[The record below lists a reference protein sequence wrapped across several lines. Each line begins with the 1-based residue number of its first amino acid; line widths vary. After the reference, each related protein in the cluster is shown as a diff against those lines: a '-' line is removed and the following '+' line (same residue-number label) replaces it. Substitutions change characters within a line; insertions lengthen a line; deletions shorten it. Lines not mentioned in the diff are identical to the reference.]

1 MTAPASSPLLA
12 ALDRLRVAIS
22 SCAFPLD
29 LPAAREARRTQQSV
43 ADQLRDYILPR
54 LSRLD
59 APLLVVV
66 GGSTGAGKSTLV
78 NSLVGQRVSE
88 PGVLRPTT
96 RSPVLVL
103 NPEDQ
108 AWFAGDRVL
117 PGLARTTG
125 ATGSPRTPDTPGTGG
140 TTDTGG
146 TPRTPDTGGTGRD
159 GTGGNSLRLVTD
171 TTVPL
176 GLVLL
181 DAPDVD
187 SVVAENREM
196 ADQLLAAADLWLF
209 VTSAARYADA
219 VPWGF
224 LRLAVERTVA
234 VALVLDRVAPQ
245 AIDEISAHLREMLA
259 EQGLGHAPL
268 FVVPEVALDENG
280 LIPLNAVMPLRI
292 WLGNL
297 AADSAARAAVVR
309 QTLEGAIGYLIGR
322 TPLLVEAHTEQ
333 LEAIGRLRADA
344 DRIYRA
350 AGARVTEATA
360 DGSLLR
366 GEVLARWQEFVGTG
380 ELLRSLE
387 RRIGWLRDKLAATLR
402 GRPAPE
408 RELSEAVESGLE
420 AMLRAAAESAAE
432 QTSAAWRQ
440 TPAGTALVD
449 RYGPGL
455 ELMSPGFREAAARA
469 IRDWQGF
476 VMQLV
481 REEGSDKRSVA
492 RVLAYGVN
500 GIGVTLMIVIFAS
513 TAGVTGAEVGVA
525 GGSAIVGQKLLEAI
539 FGDQAVRSL
548 AARARK
554 NLEDRVE
561 ALLGAELLRYLQLLD
576 ALGVYPDV
584 ADNLTA
590 ATNAAAAQR

>member
-12 ALDRLRVAIS
+12 ALDKLRVTVS

-78 NSLVGQRVSE
+78 NSLVGRQVSE

-108 AWFAGDRVL
+108 GWFASDRVL

-125 ATGSPRTPDTPGTGG
+125 
-140 TTDTGG
+140 
-146 TPRTPDTGGTGRD
+146 D
-159 GTGGNSLRLVTD
+159 GPAGVSLRLATD

-176 GLVLL
+176 GLALL

-187 SVVAENREM
+187 SVVTENREM

-224 LRLAVERTVA
+224 LRSAVERAVA
-234 VALVLDRVAPQ
+234 VAMVLDRVAPQ
-245 AIDEISAHLREMLA
+245 AVHENSAHLREMLT
-259 EQGLGHAPL
+259 EQGLGQAPL
-268 FVVPEVALDENG
+268 FVVPEVALEDG
-280 LIPLNAVMPLRI
+280 LIPLNTVMPLRI

-309 QTLEGAIGYLIGR
+309 QTLEGAITHLISR
-322 TPLLVEAHTEQ
+322 TPLLISAHAEQ
-333 LEAIGRLRADA
+333 FEAIARLRAEA
-344 DRIYRA
+344 DGIYRA
-350 AGARVTEATA
+350 AGARVTEGTA

-387 RRIGWLRDKLAATLR
+387 RRIGWLRDKISASLR

-408 RELSEAVESGLE
+408 RELSEAVETGLE

-440 TPAGTALVD
+440 TPAGTALLD
-449 RYGPGL
+449 RHGPGL
-455 ELMSPGFREAAARA
+455 ELVSPGFREAASRT

-500 GIGVTLMIVIFAS
+500 GIGVTLMIVVFAS
-513 TAGVTGAEVGVA
+513 TAGVTGAEFGVA
-525 GGSAIVGQKLLEAI
+525 GGTAIVGQKLLEAI
-539 FGDQAVRSL
+539 FGDQAVRTL

-554 NLEDRVE
+554 NLDGRVE

-576 ALGVYPDV
+576 SLGVYPDV
-584 ADNLTA
+584 PERLQA
-590 ATNAAAAQR
+590 ATDAAAQLR

>member
-1 MTAPASSPLLA
+1 MTATKSSSLLVALGDLRTEVASC
-12 ALDRLRVAIS
+12 V
-22 SCAFPLD
+22 FPLD
-29 LPAAREARRTQQSV
+29 LPAAESAWRTKQSV
-43 ADQLRDYILPR
+43 VDQLSDYILPR
-54 LSRLD
+54 LTRLD

-78 NSLVGQRVSE
+78 NSLVGRRVTES
-88 PGVLRPTT
+88 GVLRPTT

-103 NPEDQ
+103 HPDDQ
-108 AWFAGDRVL
+108 RWFAGDRIL

-125 ATGSPRTPDTPGTGG
+125 
-140 TTDTGG
+140 
-146 TPRTPDTGGTGRD
+146 D
-159 GTGGNSLRLVTD
+159 GDAAVGNSLRMATD
-171 TTVPL
+171 ATVPL
-176 GLVLL
+176 GLALL

-187 SVVAENREM
+187 SVVTENREM

-224 LRLAVERTVA
+224 LRLAVERTVT
-234 VALVLDRVAPQ
+234 VALVLDRIAPP

-259 EQGLGHAPL
+259 EEGLGDAPL
-268 FVVPEVALDENG
+268 FVVPESPLDEQG

-309 QTLEGAIGYLIGR
+309 QTLDGAVSHLIGR
-322 TPLLVEAHTEQ
+322 TPSLATATTEQ
-333 LEAIGRLRADA
+333 VDVIRQLRADA
-344 DRIYRA
+344 DRTYRA
-350 AGARVTEATA
+350 AGGQVTESTA

-387 RRIGWLRDKLAATLR
+387 RRIGWLRDRISATLR

-408 RELSEAVESGLE
+408 SELSEAVETGLE
-420 AMLRAAAESAAE
+420 AMLRSAAESAAE
-432 QTSAAWRQ
+432 QTTALWRQ
-440 TPAGTALVD
+440 SPAGAALLD
-449 RYGPGL
+449 KHGPGL
-455 ELMSPGFREAAARA
+455 DTISPNFRESAARA

-500 GIGVTLMIVIFAS
+500 GIGVTLMIVVFAS
-513 TAGVTGAEVGVA
+513 TAGVTGAEIGVA
-525 GGSAIVGQKLLEAI
+525 GGTAVVGQKLLEAI
-539 FGDQAVRSL
+539 FGDQAVRTL
-548 AARARK
+548 AARARHD
-554 NLEDRVE
+554 LDERVE
-561 ALLGAELLRYLQLLD
+561 ALLGVELRRYFELLD
-576 ALGVYPDV
+576 DLGVDPDLPRRLSE
-584 ADNLTA
+584 ATQEA
-590 ATNAAAAQR
+590 ANSR

>member
-12 ALDRLRVAIS
+12 ALDQLRVAVA
-22 SCAFPLD
+22 SCAFPLE
-29 LPAAREARRTQQSV
+29 LPAAHQARRTQQSV
-43 ADQLRDYILPR
+43 TDQLSDYILPR

-78 NSLVGQRVSE
+78 NSLVGRRVSQ

-103 NPEDQ
+103 NPEDR
-108 AWFAGDRVL
+108 AWFASNRVL

-125 ATGSPRTPDTPGTGG
+125 TTGTAGTAETPGTPG
-140 TTDTGG
+140 TAG
-146 TPRTPDTGGTGRD
+146 TPGTPGTAGD
-159 GTGGNSLRLVTD
+159 GTAGNSLQLATD
-171 TTVPL
+171 ETVPL
-176 GLVLL
+176 GLALL

-187 SVVAENREM
+187 SVVTENREM

-224 LRLAVERTVA
+224 LRRAVERTVA

-245 AIDEISAHLREMLA
+245 AIDEISAHLREMLD
-259 EQGLGHAPL
+259 EQGLGQAPL
-268 FVVPEVALDENG
+268 FVVPEVPLDDEG

-309 QTLEGAIGYLIGR
+309 QTLEGAIVHLIGS
-322 TPLLVEAHTEQ
+322 TPSLVSAHVEQ
-333 LEAIGRLRADA
+333 LDAIGRLRADA

-350 AGARVTEATA
+350 AGARVTEGTA

-387 RRIGWLRDKLAATLR
+387 RRIGWLRDKLSAALR

-408 RELSEAVESGLE
+408 NELTEAVETGLE

-440 TPAGTALVD
+440 TPAGTALLEQD
-449 RYGPGL
+449 GPAL
-455 ELMSPGFREAAARA
+455 EYISPDFRETASRA
-469 IRDWQGF
+469 IRDWQGY

-500 GIGVTLMIVIFAS
+500 GIGVTLMIVVFAS
-513 TAGVTGAEVGVA
+513 TAGVTGAEFGVA
-525 GGSAIVGQKLLEAI
+525 GGTAVVGQKLLEAI
-539 FGDQAVRSL
+539 FGDQAVRTL

-554 NLEDRVE
+554 NLDARVE
-561 ALLGAELLRYLQLLD
+561 ALLGAELLRYLQRLD

-584 ADNLTA
+584 PERLAA
-590 ATNAAAAQR
+590 ATDAAAALR

>member
-12 ALDRLRVAIS
+12 ALDQLRVAVA
-22 SCAFPLD
+22 SCAFPLE
-29 LPAAREARRTQQSV
+29 LPAAHQARRTQQSV
-43 ADQLRDYILPR
+43 TDQLSDYILPR

-78 NSLVGQRVSE
+78 NSLVGRRVSQ

-103 NPEDQ
+103 NPEDR
-108 AWFAGDRVL
+108 AWFASNRVL

-125 ATGSPRTPDTPGTGG
+125 TTGTAGTAETPGTP
-140 TTDTGG
+140 G
-146 TPRTPDTGGTGRD
+146 TPGTAGD
-159 GTGGNSLRLVTD
+159 GTAGNSLQLATD
-171 TTVPL
+171 ETVPL
-176 GLVLL
+176 GLALL

-187 SVVAENREM
+187 SVVTENREM

-224 LRLAVERTVA
+224 LRRAVERTVA

-245 AIDEISAHLREMLA
+245 AIDEISAHLREMLD
-259 EQGLGHAPL
+259 EQGLGQAPL
-268 FVVPEVALDENG
+268 FVVPEVPLDDEG

-309 QTLEGAIGYLIGR
+309 QTLEGAIVHLIGS
-322 TPLLVEAHTEQ
+322 TPSLVGAHVEQ
-333 LEAIGRLRADA
+333 LDAIGRLRADA

-350 AGARVTEATA
+350 AGARVTEGTA

-387 RRIGWLRDKLAATLR
+387 RRIGWLRDKLSAALR

-408 RELSEAVESGLE
+408 NELTEAVETGLE

-440 TPAGTALVD
+440 TPAGTALLEQD
-449 RYGPGL
+449 GPAL
-455 ELMSPGFREAAARA
+455 EYISPDFRETASRA
-469 IRDWQGF
+469 IRDWQGY

-500 GIGVTLMIVIFAS
+500 GIGVTLMIVVFAS
-513 TAGVTGAEVGVA
+513 TAGVTGAEFGVA
-525 GGSAIVGQKLLEAI
+525 GGTAVVGQKLLEAI
-539 FGDQAVRSL
+539 FGDQAVRTL

-554 NLEDRVE
+554 NLDARVE
-561 ALLGAELLRYLQLLD
+561 ALLGAELLRYLQRLD

-584 ADNLTA
+584 PERLAA
-590 ATNAAAAQR
+590 ATDAAAALR

>member
-12 ALDRLRVAIS
+12 ALDQLRVAVA
-22 SCAFPLD
+22 SCAFPLE
-29 LPAAREARRTQQSV
+29 LPAAHQARRTQQSV
-43 ADQLRDYILPR
+43 TDQLSDYILPR

-78 NSLVGQRVSE
+78 NSLVGRRVSQ

-103 NPEDQ
+103 NPEDR
-108 AWFAGDRVL
+108 AWFASNRVL

-125 ATGSPRTPDTPGTGG
+125 TTGTAGTAETPGTPG
-140 TTDTGG
+140 TAG
-146 TPRTPDTGGTGRD
+146 D
-159 GTGGNSLRLVTD
+159 GTAGNSLQLATD
-171 TTVPL
+171 ETVPL
-176 GLVLL
+176 GLALL

-187 SVVAENREM
+187 SVVTENREM

-224 LRLAVERTVA
+224 LRRAVERTVA

-245 AIDEISAHLREMLA
+245 AIDEISAHLREMLD
-259 EQGLGHAPL
+259 EQGLGQAPL
-268 FVVPEVALDENG
+268 FVVPEVPLDDEG

-309 QTLEGAIGYLIGR
+309 QTLEGAIVHLIGS
-322 TPLLVEAHTEQ
+322 TPSLVSAHVEQ
-333 LEAIGRLRADA
+333 LDAIGRLRADA

-350 AGARVTEATA
+350 AGARVTEGTA

-387 RRIGWLRDKLAATLR
+387 RRIGWLRDKLSAALR

-408 RELSEAVESGLE
+408 NELTEAVETGLE

-440 TPAGTALVD
+440 TPAGTALLEQD
-449 RYGPGL
+449 GPAL
-455 ELMSPGFREAAARA
+455 EYISPDFRETASRA
-469 IRDWQGF
+469 IRDWQGY

-500 GIGVTLMIVIFAS
+500 GIGVTLMIVVFAS
-513 TAGVTGAEVGVA
+513 TAGVTGAEFGVA
-525 GGSAIVGQKLLEAI
+525 GGTAVVGQKLLEAI
-539 FGDQAVRSL
+539 FGDQAVRTL

-554 NLEDRVE
+554 NLDARVE
-561 ALLGAELLRYLQLLD
+561 ALLGAELLRYLQRLD

-584 ADNLTA
+584 PERLAV
-590 ATNAAAAQR
+590 ATDAAAALR

>member
-12 ALDRLRVAIS
+12 ALDQLRVAVA
-22 SCAFPLD
+22 SCAFPLE
-29 LPAAREARRTQQSV
+29 LPAAHHARRTQQSV
-43 ADQLRDYILPR
+43 TDQLSDYILPR

-78 NSLVGQRVSE
+78 NSLVGRRVSQ

-103 NPEDQ
+103 NPEDR
-108 AWFAGDRVL
+108 AWFASNRVL

-125 ATGSPRTPDTPGTGG
+125 TTGTAGTAETPGTPG
-140 TTDTGG
+140 TAG
-146 TPRTPDTGGTGRD
+146 TAGD
-159 GTGGNSLRLVTD
+159 GTAGNSLQLATD
-171 TTVPL
+171 ETVPL
-176 GLVLL
+176 GLALL

-187 SVVAENREM
+187 SVVTENREM

-224 LRLAVERTVA
+224 LRRAVERTVA

-245 AIDEISAHLREMLA
+245 AIDEISAHLREMLD
-259 EQGLGHAPL
+259 EQGLGQAPL
-268 FVVPEVALDENG
+268 FVVPEVPLDDEG

-309 QTLEGAIGYLIGR
+309 QTLEGAIVHLIGS
-322 TPLLVEAHTEQ
+322 TPSLVSAHVEQ
-333 LEAIGRLRADA
+333 LDAIGRLRADA

-350 AGARVTEATA
+350 AGARVTEGTA

-387 RRIGWLRDKLAATLR
+387 RRIGWLRDKLSAALR

-408 RELSEAVESGLE
+408 NELTEAVETGLE

-440 TPAGTALVD
+440 TPAGTALLEQD
-449 RYGPGL
+449 GPAL
-455 ELMSPGFREAAARA
+455 EYISPDFRETASRA
-469 IRDWQGF
+469 IRDWQGY

-500 GIGVTLMIVIFAS
+500 GIGVTLMIVVFAS
-513 TAGVTGAEVGVA
+513 TAGVTGAEFGVA
-525 GGSAIVGQKLLEAI
+525 GGTAVVGQKLLEAI
-539 FGDQAVRSL
+539 FGDQAVRTL

-554 NLEDRVE
+554 NLDARVE
-561 ALLGAELLRYLQLLD
+561 ALLGAELLRYLQRLD

-584 ADNLTA
+584 PERLAA
-590 ATNAAAAQR
+590 ATDAAAALR

>member
-12 ALDRLRVAIS
+12 ALDKLRVAVS

-29 LPAAREARRTQQSV
+29 LPAAREARRIQQSV

-78 NSLVGQRVSE
+78 NSLVGRQVSE

-108 AWFAGDRVL
+108 GWFASDRVL
-117 PGLARTTG
+117 PGLSRTTG
-125 ATGSPRTPDTPGTGG
+125 
-140 TTDTGG
+140 
-146 TPRTPDTGGTGRD
+146 D
-159 GTGGNSLRLVTD
+159 GPAGMTLRLATD

-176 GLVLL
+176 GLALL

-187 SVVAENREM
+187 SVVTENRDM

-224 LRLAVERTVA
+224 LRLAAERAVA
-234 VALVLDRVAPQ
+234 VAMVLDRVAPQ

-259 EQGLGHAPL
+259 EQGLGQAPL
-268 FVVPEVALDENG
+268 FVVPEVPLEDG
-280 LIPLNAVMPLRI
+280 LIPLNTVMPLRI

-309 QTLEGAIGYLIGR
+309 QTLEGAITHLISR
-322 TPLLVEAHTEQ
+322 TPLLVNAHIEQ
-333 LEAIGRLRADA
+333 LDAIARLRADA
-344 DRIYRA
+344 DGIYRA
-350 AGARVTEATA
+350 AGARVTEGTA

-387 RRIGWLRDKLAATLR
+387 RRIGWLRDRLSASLR

-408 RELSEAVESGLE
+408 QELSEAVETGLE
-420 AMLRAAAESAAE
+420 AMLRAAAEQAAE
-432 QTSAAWRQ
+432 QASAAWRQ
-440 TPAGTALVD
+440 SPAGAALLD
-449 RYGPGL
+449 LHGPGL
-455 ELMSPGFREAAARA
+455 ESISPGFREAAART

-481 REEGSDKRSVA
+481 REEGSDKRSIA

-500 GIGVTLMIVIFAS
+500 GIGVSLMIVVFAS
-513 TAGVTGAEVGVA
+513 TAGVTGAEFGVA
-525 GGSAIVGQKLLEAI
+525 GGTAVVGQKLLEAI
-539 FGDQAVRSL
+539 FGDQAVRAL

-554 NLEDRVE
+554 NLDARVE

-576 ALGVYPDV
+576 SLGVYPDV
-584 ADNLTA
+584 PERLQA

>member
-12 ALDRLRVAIS
+12 ALEELRATVS
-22 SCAFPLD
+22 GCAFPLE
-29 LPAAREARRTQQSV
+29 LPAAREARRAQQSV
-43 ADQLRDYILPR
+43 TDQLSDYILPR
-54 LSRLD
+54 LTRLD

-78 NSLVGQRVSE
+78 NSLVGRRVSE

-108 AWFAGDRVL
+108 AWFASNRIL

-125 ATGSPRTPDTPGTGG
+125 TTGAGGEAPETAGTAVPGTVGHG
-140 TTDTGG
+140 
-146 TPRTPDTGGTGRD
+146 
-159 GTGGNSLRLVTD
+159 LRLATD

-176 GLVLL
+176 GLALL

-187 SVVAENREM
+187 SVVTENRAM

-224 LRLAVERTVA
+224 LRMAVERSVA
-234 VALVLDRVAPQ
+234 VALVLDRVAPR
-245 AIDEISAHLREMLA
+245 AVDEISAHLREMLT

-268 FVVPEVALDENG
+268 FVVPEVPLDEAG
-280 LIPLNAVMPLRI
+280 LTPLSAVMPLRI

-309 QTLEGAIGYLIGR
+309 QTLEGAITHLISR
-322 TPLLVEAHTEQ
+322 TPILVSAHTQ
-333 LEAIGRLRADA
+333 QIEAIGLLRTEA

-350 AGARVTEATA
+350 AGARVIEGTA

-387 RRIGWLRDKLAATLR
+387 RRIGWLRDRISATLR

-408 RELSEAVESGLE
+408 RELSEAVETGLE
-420 AMLRAAAESAAE
+420 AMLRSAAESAAE
-432 QTSAAWRQ
+432 QTSAAWQQ
-440 TPAGTALVD
+440 TPAGTALLAEH
-449 RYGPGL
+449 GPGL
-455 ELMSPGFREAAARA
+455 ESVSPDFRTRASRA
-469 IRDWQGF
+469 IRDWQGY

-500 GIGVTLMIVIFAS
+500 GVGVTLMIVVFAS
-513 TAGVTGAEVGVA
+513 TAGVTGAEFGVA
-525 GGSAIVGQKLLEAI
+525 GGTAIVGQKLLEAI
-539 FGDQAVRSL
+539 FGDQAVRTL
-548 AARARK
+548 AARARED
-554 NLEDRVE
+554 LESRVE
-561 ALLGAELLRYLQLLD
+561 TLLGSELRRYLQLLD
-576 ALGVYPDV
+576 NLGVEPG
-584 ADNLTA
+584 AAERLSA
-590 ATNAAAAQR
+590 ATNAAAALR

>member
-1 MTAPASSPLLA
+1 MTTPASSPLLA
-12 ALDRLRVAIS
+12 ALEELRAAVS

-29 LPAAREARRTQQSV
+29 LPAAHQARRTQQSLS
-43 ADQLRDYILPR
+43 DQLTDYILPR
-54 LSRLD
+54 VNRLD

-78 NSLVGQRVSE
+78 NSLVGRRVSE

-103 NPEDQ
+103 HPDDQ
-108 AWFAGDRVL
+108 VWFADNRVL

-125 ATGSPRTPDTPGTGG
+125 
-140 TTDTGG
+140 
-146 TPRTPDTGGTGRD
+146 D
-159 GTGGNSLRLVTD
+159 GPAGVSLRLVTD
-171 TTVPL
+171 ETVPV
-176 GLVLL
+176 GLALL

-187 SVVAENREM
+187 SVVTENREM

-224 LRLAVERTVA
+224 LRMAVERTVA
-234 VALVLDRVAPQ
+234 VAMVLDRVAPQ
-245 AIDEISAHLREMLA
+245 AVDEISAHLQEMLT
-259 EQGLGHAPL
+259 EQGLGQAPL
-268 FVVPEVALDENG
+268 FVIPEVPLDDGG
-280 LIPLNAVMPLRI
+280 LIPLNTVMPLRI

-309 QTLEGAIGYLIGR
+309 QTLEGAIAHLIVR
-322 TPLLVEAHTEQ
+322 TPFLVSAHTEQ
-333 LEAIGRLRADA
+333 LAAIERLRADV

-350 AGARVTEATA
+350 AGAQVTQGTA

-408 RELSEAVESGLE
+408 RELSEAVETGLE

-440 TPAGTALVD
+440 TPAGTALLD
-449 RYGPGL
+449 KDGAGL
-455 ELMSPGFREAAARA
+455 ELVSPNFRDSASRA
-469 IRDWQGF
+469 IRDWQGY

-500 GIGVTLMIVIFAS
+500 GVGVTLMIVVFAS
-513 TAGVTGAEVGVA
+513 TAGVTGAEFGVA
-525 GGSAIVGQKLLEAI
+525 GGTAIVGQKLLEAI

-554 NLEDRVE
+554 DLDARVE
-561 ALLGAELLRYLQLLD
+561 TLLGAELRRYLGLLD
-576 ALGVYPDV
+576 ALGVDPDV
-584 ADNLTA
+584 PDRLSA
-590 ATNAAAAQR
+590 ATNAAEGLR

>member
-12 ALDRLRVAIS
+12 ALDKLRVTVS

-78 NSLVGQRVSE
+78 NSLVGRQVSE

-108 AWFAGDRVL
+108 GWFASDRVL

-125 ATGSPRTPDTPGTGG
+125 
-140 TTDTGG
+140 
-146 TPRTPDTGGTGRD
+146 D
-159 GTGGNSLRLVTD
+159 GPAGVSLRLATD

-176 GLVLL
+176 GLALL

-187 SVVAENREM
+187 SVVTENREM

-224 LRLAVERTVA
+224 LRLAVERAVA
-234 VALVLDRVAPQ
+234 VAMVLDRVAPQ
-245 AIDEISAHLREMLA
+245 AIQEISAHLREMLT
-259 EQGLGHAPL
+259 EQGLGQAPL
-268 FVVPEVALDENG
+268 FVIPEVPLEGG
-280 LIPLNAVMPLRI
+280 LIPLNTVMPLRI

-309 QTLEGAIGYLIGR
+309 QTLEGAITHLISR
-322 TPLLVEAHTEQ
+322 TPLLISAHAEQ
-333 LEAIGRLRADA
+333 FEAIARLRAEA
-344 DRIYRA
+344 DGIYRA
-350 AGARVTEATA
+350 AGARVTEGTA

-387 RRIGWLRDKLAATLR
+387 RRIGWLRDKISASLR

-408 RELSEAVESGLE
+408 RELSEAVETGLE

-440 TPAGTALVD
+440 TPAGTALLD
-449 RYGPGL
+449 RHGPGL
-455 ELMSPGFREAAARA
+455 ELVSPGFREAASRT

-500 GIGVTLMIVIFAS
+500 GIGVTLMIVVFAS
-513 TAGVTGAEVGVA
+513 TAGVTGAEFGVA
-525 GGSAIVGQKLLEAI
+525 GGTAIVGQKLLEAI
-539 FGDQAVRSL
+539 FGDQAVRTL

-554 NLEDRVE
+554 NLDGRVE

-576 ALGVYPDV
+576 SLGVYPDV
-584 ADNLTA
+584 PERLQA
-590 ATNAAAAQR
+590 ATDAAAQLR

>member
-12 ALDRLRVAIS
+12 ALDKLRVTVS

-78 NSLVGQRVSE
+78 NSLVGRQVSE

-108 AWFAGDRVL
+108 GWFASDRVL

-125 ATGSPRTPDTPGTGG
+125 
-140 TTDTGG
+140 
-146 TPRTPDTGGTGRD
+146 D
-159 GTGGNSLRLVTD
+159 GPAGVSLRLATD

-176 GLVLL
+176 GLALL

-187 SVVAENREM
+187 SVVTENREM

-224 LRLAVERTVA
+224 LRSAVERAVA
-234 VALVLDRVAPQ
+234 VAMVLDRVAPQ
-245 AIDEISAHLREMLA
+245 AVHEISAHLREMLT
-259 EQGLGHAPL
+259 EQGLGEAPL
-268 FVVPEVALDENG
+268 FVVPEVALEDG
-280 LIPLNAVMPLRI
+280 LIPLNTVMPLRI

-309 QTLEGAIGYLIGR
+309 QTLEGAITHLISR
-322 TPLLVEAHTEQ
+322 TPLLISAHAEQ
-333 LEAIGRLRADA
+333 FEAIARLRAEA
-344 DRIYRA
+344 DGIYRA
-350 AGARVTEATA
+350 AGARVTEGTA

-387 RRIGWLRDKLAATLR
+387 RRIGWLRDKISASLR

-408 RELSEAVESGLE
+408 RELSEAVETGLE

-440 TPAGTALVD
+440 TPAGTALLD
-449 RYGPGL
+449 RHGPGL
-455 ELMSPGFREAAARA
+455 ELVSPGFREAASRT

-500 GIGVTLMIVIFAS
+500 GIGVTLMIVVFAS
-513 TAGVTGAEVGVA
+513 TAGVTGAEFGVA
-525 GGSAIVGQKLLEAI
+525 GGTAIVGQKLLEAI
-539 FGDQAVRSL
+539 FGDQAVRTL

-554 NLEDRVE
+554 NLDGRVE

-576 ALGVYPDV
+576 SLGVYPDV
-584 ADNLTA
+584 PEQLQA
-590 ATNAAAAQR
+590 ATDAAAQLR

>member
-12 ALDRLRVAIS
+12 ALDKLRVTVS

-78 NSLVGQRVSE
+78 NSLVGRQVSE

-108 AWFAGDRVL
+108 GWFASDRVL

-125 ATGSPRTPDTPGTGG
+125 
-140 TTDTGG
+140 
-146 TPRTPDTGGTGRD
+146 D
-159 GTGGNSLRLVTD
+159 GPAGVSLRLATD

-176 GLVLL
+176 GLALL

-187 SVVAENREM
+187 SVVTENREM

-224 LRLAVERTVA
+224 LRSAVERAVA
-234 VALVLDRVAPQ
+234 VAMVLDRVAPQ
-245 AIDEISAHLREMLA
+245 AVHEISAHLREMLT
-259 EQGLGHAPL
+259 EQGLGQAPL
-268 FVVPEVALDENG
+268 FVVPEVALEDG
-280 LIPLNAVMPLRI
+280 LIPLNTVMPLRI

-309 QTLEGAIGYLIGR
+309 QTLEGAITHLISR
-322 TPLLVEAHTEQ
+322 TPLLISAHAEQ
-333 LEAIGRLRADA
+333 FEAIARLRAEA
-344 DRIYRA
+344 DGIYRA
-350 AGARVTEATA
+350 AGARVTEGTA

-387 RRIGWLRDKLAATLR
+387 RRIGWLRDKISASLR

-408 RELSEAVESGLE
+408 RELSEAVETGLE

-440 TPAGTALVD
+440 TPAGTALLD
-449 RYGPGL
+449 RHGPGL
-455 ELMSPGFREAAARA
+455 ELVSPGFREAASRT

-500 GIGVTLMIVIFAS
+500 GIGVTLMIVVFAS
-513 TAGVTGAEVGVA
+513 TAGVTGAEFGVA
-525 GGSAIVGQKLLEAI
+525 GGTAIVGQKLLEAI
-539 FGDQAVRSL
+539 FGDQAVRTL

-554 NLEDRVE
+554 NLDGRVE

-576 ALGVYPDV
+576 SLGVYPDV
-584 ADNLTA
+584 PEQLQA
-590 ATNAAAAQR
+590 ATDAAAQLR

>member
-12 ALDRLRVAIS
+12 ALDKLRVTIS

-78 NSLVGQRVSE
+78 NSLVGRQVSE

-108 AWFAGDRVL
+108 GWFASDRVL

-125 ATGSPRTPDTPGTGG
+125 
-140 TTDTGG
+140 
-146 TPRTPDTGGTGRD
+146 D
-159 GTGGNSLRLVTD
+159 GPAGVSLRLATD

-176 GLVLL
+176 GLALL

-187 SVVAENREM
+187 SVVTENREM

-224 LRLAVERTVA
+224 LRSAVERAVA
-234 VALVLDRVAPQ
+234 VAMVLDRVAPQ
-245 AIDEISAHLREMLA
+245 AVHEISAHLREMLT
-259 EQGLGHAPL
+259 EQGLGQAPL
-268 FVVPEVALDENG
+268 FVVPEVALEDG
-280 LIPLNAVMPLRI
+280 LIPLNTVMPLRI

-309 QTLEGAIGYLIGR
+309 QTLEGAITHLISR
-322 TPLLVEAHTEQ
+322 TPLLISAHAEQ
-333 LEAIGRLRADA
+333 FEAIARLRAEA
-344 DRIYRA
+344 DGIYRA
-350 AGARVTEATA
+350 AGARVTEGTA

-387 RRIGWLRDKLAATLR
+387 RRIGWLRDKISASLR

-408 RELSEAVESGLE
+408 RELSEAVETGLE

-440 TPAGTALVD
+440 TPAGTALLD
-449 RYGPGL
+449 RHGPGL
-455 ELMSPGFREAAARA
+455 ELVSPGFREAASRT

-500 GIGVTLMIVIFAS
+500 GIGVTLMIVVFAS
-513 TAGVTGAEVGVA
+513 TAGVTGAEFGVA
-525 GGSAIVGQKLLEAI
+525 GGTAIVGQKLLEAI
-539 FGDQAVRSL
+539 FGDQAVRTL

-554 NLEDRVE
+554 NLDGRVE

-576 ALGVYPDV
+576 SLGVYPDV
-584 ADNLTA
+584 PERLQA
-590 ATNAAAAQR
+590 ATDAAAQLR

>member
-12 ALDRLRVAIS
+12 ALDKLRVTIS

-78 NSLVGQRVSE
+78 NSLVGRQVSE

-108 AWFAGDRVL
+108 GWFASDRVL

-125 ATGSPRTPDTPGTGG
+125 
-140 TTDTGG
+140 
-146 TPRTPDTGGTGRD
+146 D
-159 GTGGNSLRLVTD
+159 GPAGVSLRLATD

-176 GLVLL
+176 GLALL

-187 SVVAENREM
+187 SVVTENREM

-224 LRLAVERTVA
+224 LRLAVERAVA
-234 VALVLDRVAPQ
+234 VAMVLDRVAPQ
-245 AIDEISAHLREMLA
+245 AVHEISAHLREMLT
-259 EQGLGHAPL
+259 EQGLGQAPL
-268 FVVPEVALDENG
+268 FVVPEVALEDG
-280 LIPLNAVMPLRI
+280 LIPLNTVMPLRI

-309 QTLEGAIGYLIGR
+309 QTLEGAITHLISR
-322 TPLLVEAHTEQ
+322 TPLLISAHAEQ
-333 LEAIGRLRADA
+333 FEAIARLRAEA
-344 DRIYRA
+344 DGIYRA
-350 AGARVTEATA
+350 AGARVTEGTA

-387 RRIGWLRDKLAATLR
+387 RRIGWLRDKISASLR

-408 RELSEAVESGLE
+408 RELSEAVETGLE

-440 TPAGTALVD
+440 TPAGTALLD
-449 RYGPGL
+449 RHGPGL
-455 ELMSPGFREAAARA
+455 ELVSPGFREAASRT

-500 GIGVTLMIVIFAS
+500 GIGVTLMIVVFAS
-513 TAGVTGAEVGVA
+513 TAGVTGAEFGVA
-525 GGSAIVGQKLLEAI
+525 GGTAIVGQKLLEAI
-539 FGDQAVRSL
+539 FGDQAVRTL

-554 NLEDRVE
+554 NLDGRVE

-576 ALGVYPDV
+576 SLGVYPDV
-584 ADNLTA
+584 PERLQA
-590 ATNAAAAQR
+590 ATDAAAQLR

>member
-12 ALDRLRVAIS
+12 ALDQLRVAVA
-22 SCAFPLD
+22 SCAFPLE
-29 LPAAREARRTQQSV
+29 LPAAHQARRTQQSV
-43 ADQLRDYILPR
+43 TDQLSDYILPR

-78 NSLVGQRVSE
+78 NSLVGRRVSQ

-103 NPEDQ
+103 NPEDR
-108 AWFAGDRVL
+108 AWFASNRVL

-125 ATGSPRTPDTPGTGG
+125 TTGTAGTAETPGTPGPPG
-140 TTDTGG
+140 TAG
-146 TPRTPDTGGTGRD
+146 D
-159 GTGGNSLRLVTD
+159 GTAGNSLQLATD
-171 TTVPL
+171 ETVPL
-176 GLVLL
+176 GLALL

-187 SVVAENREM
+187 SVVTENREM

-224 LRLAVERTVA
+224 LRRAVERTVA

-245 AIDEISAHLREMLA
+245 AIDEISAHLREMLD
-259 EQGLGHAPL
+259 EQGLGQAPL
-268 FVVPEVALDENG
+268 FVVPEVPLDDEG

-309 QTLEGAIGYLIGR
+309 QTLEGAIVHLIGS
-322 TPLLVEAHTEQ
+322 TPSLVGAHVEQ
-333 LEAIGRLRADA
+333 LDAIGRLRADA

-350 AGARVTEATA
+350 AGARVTEGTA

-387 RRIGWLRDKLAATLR
+387 RRIGWLRDKLSAALR

-408 RELSEAVESGLE
+408 NELTEAVETGLE

-440 TPAGTALVD
+440 TPAGTALLEQD
-449 RYGPGL
+449 GPAL
-455 ELMSPGFREAAARA
+455 EYISPDFRETASRA
-469 IRDWQGF
+469 IRDWQGY

-500 GIGVTLMIVIFAS
+500 GIGVTLMIVVFAS
-513 TAGVTGAEVGVA
+513 TAGVTGAEFGVA
-525 GGSAIVGQKLLEAI
+525 GGTAVVGQKLLEAI
-539 FGDQAVRSL
+539 FGDQAVRTL

-554 NLEDRVE
+554 NLDARVE
-561 ALLGAELLRYLQLLD
+561 ALLGAELLRYLQRLD

-584 ADNLTA
+584 PERLAA
-590 ATNAAAAQR
+590 ATDAAAALR

>member
-1 MTAPASSPLLA
+1 VVSG
-12 ALDRLRVAIS
+12 
-22 SCAFPLD
+22 CAFPLD
-29 LPAAREARRTQQSV
+29 LPAAHEARRTKQSV
-43 ADQLRDYILPR
+43 SDQLSDYILPR
-54 LSRLD
+54 LARLD

-78 NSLVGQRVSE
+78 NSLVGRRVSE

-108 AWFAGDRVL
+108 AWFTSNRIL
-117 PGLARTTG
+117 PGLSRTTG
-125 ATGSPRTPDTPGTGG
+125 DGPAGAT
-140 TTDTGG
+140 
-146 TPRTPDTGGTGRD
+146 
-159 GTGGNSLRLVTD
+159 LRLATD
-171 TTVPL
+171 ETVPL
-176 GLVLL
+176 GLALL
-181 DAPDVD
+181 DAPDLD
-187 SVVAENREM
+187 SVVTENREM
-196 ADQLLAAADLWLF
+196 AEQLLAAADLWLF

-224 LRLAVERTVA
+224 LRTAFERTVA

-245 AIDEISAHLREMLA
+245 AIDEISAHLREMLT
-259 EQGLGHAPL
+259 EQGLGHAPV
-268 FVVPEVALDENG
+268 FVVPEEPLDNQGLLALNT
-280 LIPLNAVMPLRI
+280 VMPLRI

-309 QTLEGAIGYLIGR
+309 QTLEGAIAHLISR
-322 TPLLVEAHTEQ
+322 TSALVTAQEEQ
-333 LEAIGRLRADA
+333 LAAIGGLRADA

-350 AGARVTEATA
+350 AGARVTEGTA
-360 DGSLLR
+360 DGSMLR

-387 RRIGWLRDKLAATLR
+387 RRIGWLRDRLSASLR

-408 RELSEAVESGLE
+408 RELSEAVETGLE
-420 AMLRAAAESAAE
+420 AMLRSAAESAAE
-432 QTSAAWRQ
+432 QTTAAWRQ
-440 TPAGTALVD
+440 TPAGAALLD
-449 RYGPGL
+449 QHGPGL
-455 ELMSPGFREAAARA
+455 ESISPDFRESASRA

-500 GIGVTLMIVIFAS
+500 GIGVSLMIVVFAS
-513 TAGVTGAEVGVA
+513 TAGVTGAEFGVA
-525 GGSAIVGQKLLEAI
+525 GGTAIVGQKLLEAI

-548 AARARK
+548 AARARQD
-554 NLEDRVE
+554 LEARVE
-561 ALLGAELLRYLQLLD
+561 SLLGAELRRYLQLLD
-576 ALGVYPDV
+576 GLGVDPDLPRR
-584 ADNLTA
+584 LTA
-590 ATNAAAAQR
+590 ATGAAGGAAMSEADE

>member
-12 ALDRLRVAIS
+12 ALDQLRVAVA
-22 SCAFPLD
+22 SCAFPLE
-29 LPAAREARRTQQSV
+29 LPAAHQARRTQQSV
-43 ADQLRDYILPR
+43 TDQLSDYILPR

-78 NSLVGQRVSE
+78 NSLVGRRVSQ

-103 NPEDQ
+103 NPEDR
-108 AWFAGDRVL
+108 AWFASNRVL

-125 ATGSPRTPDTPGTGG
+125 TTGTAGTAETPGTPG
-140 TTDTGG
+140 TAG
-146 TPRTPDTGGTGRD
+146 D
-159 GTGGNSLRLVTD
+159 GTAGNSLQLATD
-171 TTVPL
+171 ETVPL
-176 GLVLL
+176 GLALL

-187 SVVAENREM
+187 SVVTENREM

-224 LRLAVERTVA
+224 LRRAVERTVA

-245 AIDEISAHLREMLA
+245 AIDEISAHLREMLD
-259 EQGLGHAPL
+259 EQGLGQAPL
-268 FVVPEVALDENG
+268 FVVPEVPLDDEG

-309 QTLEGAIGYLIGR
+309 QTLEGAIVHLIGS
-322 TPLLVEAHTEQ
+322 TPSLVGAHVEQ
-333 LEAIGRLRADA
+333 LDAIGRLRADA

-350 AGARVTEATA
+350 AGARVTEGTA

-387 RRIGWLRDKLAATLR
+387 RRIGWLRDKLSAALR

-408 RELSEAVESGLE
+408 NELTEAVETGLE

-440 TPAGTALVD
+440 TPAGTALLEQD
-449 RYGPGL
+449 GPAL
-455 ELMSPGFREAAARA
+455 EYISPDFRETASRA
-469 IRDWQGF
+469 IRDWQGY

-500 GIGVTLMIVIFAS
+500 GIGVTLMIVVFAS
-513 TAGVTGAEVGVA
+513 TAGVTGAEFGVA
-525 GGSAIVGQKLLEAI
+525 GGTAVVGQKLLEAI
-539 FGDQAVRSL
+539 FGDQAVRTL

-554 NLEDRVE
+554 NLDARVE
-561 ALLGAELLRYLQLLD
+561 ALLGAELLRYLQRLD

-584 ADNLTA
+584 PERLAA
-590 ATNAAAAQR
+590 ATDAAAALR

>member
-1 MTAPASSPLLA
+1 MTAPASSPLVA
-12 ALDRLRVAIS
+12 ALDQLRAVVS
-22 SCAFPLD
+22 GCSFPLD

-54 LSRLD
+54 LNRLD

-78 NSLVGQRVSE
+78 NSLVGRRVSE

-108 AWFAGDRVL
+108 AWFASDRVL

-125 ATGSPRTPDTPGTGG
+125 TTGTVG
-140 TTDTGG
+140 TTG
-146 TPRTPDTGGTGRD
+146 TQIGTAGD
-159 GTGGNSLRLVTD
+159 GTGGNGLRLATD
-171 TTVPL
+171 TTVPV
-176 GLVLL
+176 GLALL
-181 DAPDVD
+181 DAPDID
-187 SVVAENREM
+187 SVVTENRDM

-224 LRLAVERTVA
+224 LRMAVERAVA

-245 AIDEISAHLREMLA
+245 AIDEISTHLREMLA
-259 EQGLGHAPL
+259 EQGLGQAPL
-268 FVVPEVALDENG
+268 FVVPEVGLDDEG

-309 QTLEGAIGYLIGR
+309 QTLEGAIGHLIGR
-322 TPLLVEAHTEQ
+322 TPSLVSAHAEQ

-344 DRIYRA
+344 DRIYRS
-350 AGARVTEATA
+350 AGARVTEGTA

-387 RRIGWLRDKLAATLR
+387 RRIGWLRDKLSASLR

-408 RELSEAVESGLE
+408 HELSEAVETGLE

-440 TPAGTALVD
+440 TPAGTALLD
-449 RYGPGL
+449 ERGPGL
-455 ELMSPGFREAAARA
+455 ESISLDFREAAARA
-469 IRDWQGF
+469 IRDWQGY

-500 GIGVTLMIVIFAS
+500 GIGVTLMIVVFAS
-513 TAGVTGAEVGVA
+513 TAGVTGAEFGVA
-525 GGSAIVGQKLLEAI
+525 GGTAIVGQKLLEAI

-554 NLEDRVE
+554 DLDGRVE
-561 ALLGAELLRYLQLLD
+561 TLLGAELWRYLQLLD
-576 ALGVYPDV
+576 TLGVDPGVPDR
-584 ADNLTA
+584 LTA
-590 ATNAAAAQR
+590 ATSAAAARR

>member
-1 MTAPASSPLLA
+1 MTGAASPLLA
-12 ALDRLRVAIS
+12 ALYQLRGAVS

-29 LPAAREARRTQQSV
+29 LLVAREARRTQQAV
-43 ADQLRDYILPR
+43 IDQLNDYILPR

-78 NSLVGQRVSE
+78 NSLVGRRVSE

-108 AWFAGDRVL
+108 GWFAGNRIL

-125 ATGSPRTPDTPGTGG
+125 
-140 TTDTGG
+140 
-146 TPRTPDTGGTGRD
+146 D
-159 GTGGNSLRLVTD
+159 GPAGLTLRLATD
-171 TTVPL
+171 ETIPL
-176 GLVLL
+176 GLALL
-181 DAPDVD
+181 DAPDLD
-187 SVVAENREM
+187 SVVSANREM
-196 ADQLLAAADLWLF
+196 AEQLLAAADLWLF

-224 LRLAVERTVA
+224 LRMAVERTVA
-234 VALVLDRVAPQ
+234 VALVLDRIAAA
-245 AIDEISAHLREMLA
+245 AIDEIGPHLREMLSD
-259 EQGLGHAPL
+259 QGLGQAPL
-268 FVVPEVALDENG
+268 FVVPEVPLDEDG
-280 LIPLNAVMPLRI
+280 LIPLNTVMPLRI

-297 AADSAARAAVVR
+297 AADSAARAAVVG
-309 QTLEGAIGYLIGR
+309 QTLKGAIAHLIGR
-322 TPLLVEAHTEQ
+322 TPSLVEAHLEQ
-333 LEAIGRLRADA
+333 LTAIGALRADA

-350 AGARVTEATA
+350 AGARVAEGTA

-387 RRIGWLRDKLAATLR
+387 RRIGWLRDKLSASLR

-408 RELSEAVESGLE
+408 RELSEAVETGLE

-432 QTSAAWRQ
+432 QTSTAWRQ
-440 TPAGTALVD
+440 TPAGSALLEQS
-449 RYGPGL
+449 GPAL
-455 ELMSPGFREAAARA
+455 DLISPGFREGASRA

-481 REEGSDKRSVA
+481 RTEGSDKRSLA

-500 GIGVTLMIVIFAS
+500 GLGVTLMIVVFAS
-513 TAGVTGAEVGVA
+513 TAGVTGAEIGVA
-525 GGSAIVGQKLLEAI
+525 GGTAIVGQKLLEAI
-539 FGDQAVRSL
+539 FGDQAVRTL
-548 AARARK
+548 AARAR
-554 NLEDRVE
+554 EDLQARVE
-561 ALLGAELLRYLQLLD
+561 TLLGAELRRYLELLD
-576 ALGVYPDV
+576 GLGVEPDV
-584 ADNLTA
+584 PNRL
-590 ATNAAAAQR
+590 AAAASTAAGLR

>member
-1 MTAPASSPLLA
+1 MTVPASSPLLA
-12 ALDRLRVAIS
+12 ALDGLRVTVAD
-22 SCAFPLD
+22 CAFPLD
-29 LPAAREARRTQQSV
+29 LPAAHEARRTQRSV
-43 ADQLRDYILPR
+43 AGQLSDYILPR
-54 LSRLD
+54 LARLD

-78 NSLVGQRVSE
+78 NSLVGRRVSE

-108 AWFAGDRVL
+108 AWFAGNRIL
-117 PGLARTTG
+117 PGLSRTTG
-125 ATGSPRTPDTPGTGG
+125 DGPAGAT
-140 TTDTGG
+140 
-146 TPRTPDTGGTGRD
+146 
-159 GTGGNSLRLVTD
+159 LRLATD
-171 TTVPL
+171 ETVPL
-176 GLVLL
+176 GLALL
-181 DAPDVD
+181 DAPDLD
-187 SVVAENREM
+187 SVVTENREM
-196 ADQLLAAADLWLF
+196 AEQLLAAADLWLF

-224 LRLAVERTVA
+224 LRTAVERSVA
-234 VALVLDRVAPQ
+234 VALVLDRVAPR
-245 AIDEISAHLREMLA
+245 AIDEISAHLREMLT

-268 FVVPEVALDENG
+268 FVVPEEPLDEQG
-280 LIPLNAVMPLRI
+280 LLPLSTVMPLRI

-309 QTLEGAIGYLIGR
+309 QTLEGAIGHLISR
-322 TPLLVEAHTEQ
+322 TSELVTAQEEQ
-333 LEAIGRLRADA
+333 LAAIGGLRADA

-350 AGARVTEATA
+350 AGGRVTEGTA

-366 GEVLARWQEFVGTG
+366 GEVLARWQEFGGTG

-387 RRIGWLRDKLAATLR
+387 RRIGWLRDKLSATLR

-408 RELSEAVESGLE
+408 QELSEAVETGLE

-432 QTSAAWRQ
+432 QTTAAWRQ
-440 TPAGTALVD
+440 TPAGAALLD
-449 RYGPGL
+449 RHGPGL
-455 ELMSPGFREAAARA
+455 ESISPDFRESASRA

-500 GIGVTLMIVIFAS
+500 GIGVSLMIVVFAS
-513 TAGVTGAEVGVA
+513 TAGVTGAE
-525 GGSAIVGQKLLEAI
+525 
-539 FGDQAVRSL
+539 
-548 AARARK
+548 
-554 NLEDRVE
+554 
-561 ALLGAELLRYLQLLD
+561 
-576 ALGVYPDV
+576 
-584 ADNLTA
+584 
-590 ATNAAAAQR
+590 

>member
-12 ALDRLRVAIS
+12 ALDKLRVTVS

-78 NSLVGQRVSE
+78 NSLVGRQVSE

-108 AWFAGDRVL
+108 GWFASDRVL

-125 ATGSPRTPDTPGTGG
+125 
-140 TTDTGG
+140 
-146 TPRTPDTGGTGRD
+146 D
-159 GTGGNSLRLVTD
+159 GPAGVSLRLATD

-176 GLVLL
+176 GLALL

-187 SVVAENREM
+187 SVVTENREM

-224 LRLAVERTVA
+224 LRLAVERAVA
-234 VALVLDRVAPQ
+234 VAMVLDRVAPQ
-245 AIDEISAHLREMLA
+245 AVHEISAHLREMLT
-259 EQGLGHAPL
+259 EQGLGQAPL
-268 FVVPEVALDENG
+268 FVVPEVALEDG
-280 LIPLNAVMPLRI
+280 LIPLNTVMPLRI

-309 QTLEGAIGYLIGR
+309 QTLEGAITHLISR
-322 TPLLVEAHTEQ
+322 TPLLISAHAEQ
-333 LEAIGRLRADA
+333 FEAIARLRAEA
-344 DRIYRA
+344 DGIYRA
-350 AGARVTEATA
+350 AGARVTEGTA

-387 RRIGWLRDKLAATLR
+387 RRIGWLRDKISASLR

-408 RELSEAVESGLE
+408 RELSEAVETGLE

-440 TPAGTALVD
+440 TPAGTALLD
-449 RYGPGL
+449 RHGPGL
-455 ELMSPGFREAAARA
+455 ELVSPGFREAASRT

-500 GIGVTLMIVIFAS
+500 GIGVTLMIVVFAS
-513 TAGVTGAEVGVA
+513 TAGVTGAEFGVA
-525 GGSAIVGQKLLEAI
+525 GGTAIVGQKLLEAI
-539 FGDQAVRSL
+539 FGDQAVRTL

-554 NLEDRVE
+554 NLDGRVE

-576 ALGVYPDV
+576 SLGVYPDV
-584 ADNLTA
+584 PERLQA
-590 ATNAAAAQR
+590 ATDAAAQLR

>member
-1 MTAPASSPLLA
+1 MTASVSSPLLA
-12 ALDRLRVAIS
+12 ALDELRVAVS
-22 SCAFPLD
+22 SCVFPLE
-29 LPAAREARRTQQSV
+29 LPAAAQARRAQQSV
-43 ADQLRDYILPR
+43 TDQLKDYILPR

-78 NSLVGQRVSE
+78 NSLVGRRVSE

-108 AWFAGDRVL
+108 VWFAGNRIL
-117 PGLARTTG
+117 PGLARSTGDGPAG
-125 ATGSPRTPDTPGTGG
+125 AT
-140 TTDTGG
+140 
-146 TPRTPDTGGTGRD
+146 
-159 GTGGNSLRLVTD
+159 LRLAAD
-171 TTVPL
+171 ETVPL
-176 GLVLL
+176 GLALL
-181 DAPDVD
+181 DAPDLD
-187 SVVAENREM
+187 SVVTENRQM
-196 ADQLLAAADLWLF
+196 AEQLLSAADLWLF

-219 VPWGF
+219 VPWDF

-245 AIDEISAHLREMLA
+245 AIDEISTHLREMLT

-268 FVVPEVALDENG
+268 FVVPEEPLDDDGLLALNT
-280 LIPLNAVMPLRI
+280 VMPLRI

-309 QTLEGAIGYLIGR
+309 QTLEGAIAHLIGR
-322 TPLLVEAHTEQ
+322 TPSLVTAHEEQ
-333 LEAIGRLRADA
+333 LEAAGRLRQSA

-350 AGARVTEATA
+350 AGAGVTEGTA
-360 DGSLLR
+360 DGSMLR

-387 RRIGWLRDKLAATLR
+387 RRIGWLRDRLAASLR
-402 GRPAPE
+402 GRPPPE
-408 RELSEAVESGLE
+408 RELSEAVETGLE
-420 AMLRAAAESAAE
+420 AMLRSAAESAAE

-440 TPAGTALVD
+440 SPAGAALLD
-449 RYGPGL
+449 EHGPGL
-455 ELMSPGFREAAARA
+455 ESISPGFRESASRA

-481 REEGSDKRSVA
+481 RDEGSDKRSVA

-500 GIGVTLMIVIFAS
+500 GIGVSLMIVVFAS
-513 TAGVTGAEVGVA
+513 TAGVTGAEIGVA
-525 GGSAIVGQKLLEAI
+525 GGTAIVGQKLLEAI
-539 FGDQAVRSL
+539 FGDQAVRAL
-548 AARARK
+548 AARARED
-554 NLEDRVE
+554 LETRIE
-561 ALLGAELLRYLQLLD
+561 FLLGAELRRYLQLLD
-576 ALGVYPDV
+576 GLGLDPD
-584 ADNLTA
+584 LTPRLVA
-590 ATNAAAAQR
+590 ATSAAAELR

>member
-1 MTAPASSPLLA
+1 MTAPASSPLGA
-12 ALDRLRVAIS
+12 ALDELCVAVS
-22 SCAFPLD
+22 SCAFPLE

-78 NSLVGQRVSE
+78 NSLVGQKVSE

-103 NPEDQ
+103 NPEDEP
-108 AWFAGDRVL
+108 WFSTDRIL
-117 PGLARTTG
+117 PGMARTTG
-125 ATGSPRTPDTPGTGG
+125 DGP
-140 TTDTGG
+140 
-146 TPRTPDTGGTGRD
+146 GGTG
-159 GTGGNSLRLVTD
+159 LRLVAD
-171 TTVPL
+171 GTVPL
-176 GLVLL
+176 GLALL
-181 DAPDVD
+181 DAPDID
-187 SVVAENREM
+187 SVVTENRHM

-224 LRLAVERTVA
+224 LRMAVERTVA
-234 VALVLDRVAPQ
+234 VALVLDRVAPA
-245 AIDEISAHLREMLA
+245 AIDEISAHLRQMLA
-259 EQGLGHAPL
+259 EQGLGHAPV
-268 FVVPEVALDENG
+268 FVVPEVVLDADG
-280 LIPLNAVMPLRI
+280 LIPLHTVMPLRV

-309 QTLEGAIGYLIGR
+309 QTLEGAIAHLLGR
-322 TPLLVEAHTEQ
+322 TPSLVTAHAEQ
-333 LEAIGRLRADA
+333 LEAISRLRTDA
-344 DRIYRA
+344 DQIYAA
-350 AGARVTEATA
+350 AGERVIEGTA

-387 RRIGWLRDKLAATLR
+387 RRIGWLRDRLSASLR

-408 RELSEAVESGLE
+408 HELSEAVETGLE
-420 AMLRAAAESAAE
+420 AMLRSAAESAAE

-440 TPAGTALVD
+440 TPAGTALLD
-449 RYGPGL
+449 QAEHRGERDEIGL
-455 ELMSPGFREAAARA
+455 DTISPDFRETARRT

-476 VMQLV
+476 VMALV
-481 REEGSDKRSVA
+481 RDEGSDKRSVA

-500 GIGVTLMIVIFAS
+500 GIGVTLMIVVFAS
-513 TAGVTGAEVGVA
+513 TAGVTGAEIGVA
-525 GGSAIVGQKLLEAI
+525 GGTAIVGQKLLEAI
-539 FGDQAVRSL
+539 FGDQAVRLL
-548 AARARK
+548 ATKARE
-554 NLEDRVE
+554 NLQDRVE
-561 ALLGAELLRYLQLLD
+561 ALLDAEQQRYLQLLD
-576 ALGVYPDV
+576 SLGVDL
-584 ADNLTA
+584 DQGTRLSA
-590 ATNAAAAQR
+590 AISAAAEAR

>member
-12 ALDRLRVAIS
+12 ALDKLRVTVS

-78 NSLVGQRVSE
+78 NSLVGRQVSE

-108 AWFAGDRVL
+108 GWFASDRVL

-125 ATGSPRTPDTPGTGG
+125 
-140 TTDTGG
+140 
-146 TPRTPDTGGTGRD
+146 D
-159 GTGGNSLRLVTD
+159 GPAGVSLRLATD

-176 GLVLL
+176 GLALL

-187 SVVAENREM
+187 SVVTENREM

-224 LRLAVERTVA
+224 LRSAVERAVA
-234 VALVLDRVAPQ
+234 VAMVLDRVAPQ
-245 AIDEISAHLREMLA
+245 AVHEISAHLREMLT
-259 EQGLGHAPL
+259 EQGLGQAPL
-268 FVVPEVALDENG
+268 FVVPEVALEDG
-280 LIPLNAVMPLRI
+280 LIPLNTVMPLRI

-309 QTLEGAIGYLIGR
+309 QTLEGAITHLISR
-322 TPLLVEAHTEQ
+322 TPLLISAHAEQ
-333 LEAIGRLRADA
+333 FEAIARLRAEA
-344 DRIYRA
+344 DGIYRA
-350 AGARVTEATA
+350 AGARVTEGTA

-387 RRIGWLRDKLAATLR
+387 RRIGWLRDKISASLR

-408 RELSEAVESGLE
+408 RELSEAVETGLE

-440 TPAGTALVD
+440 TPAGTALLD
-449 RYGPGL
+449 RHGPGL
-455 ELMSPGFREAAARA
+455 ELVSPGFREAASRT

-500 GIGVTLMIVIFAS
+500 GIGVTLMIVVFAS
-513 TAGVTGAEVGVA
+513 TAGVTGAEFGVA
-525 GGSAIVGQKLLEAI
+525 GGTAIVGQKLLEAI
-539 FGDQAVRSL
+539 FGDQAVRTL

-554 NLEDRVE
+554 NLDGRVE

-576 ALGVYPDV
+576 SLGVYPDV
-584 ADNLTA
+584 PERLQA
-590 ATNAAAAQR
+590 ATDAAAQLR

>member
-1 MTAPASSPLLA
+1 MTVQIRSPLLA
-12 ALDRLRVAIS
+12 ALDQVRTAVA

-29 LPAAREARRTQQSV
+29 LPAAPEARHAQQ
-43 ADQLRDYILPR
+43 ALTDQLGDYILPR
-54 LSRLD
+54 LARLD

-96 RSPVLVL
+96 RSPVLVF
-103 NPEDQ
+103 NPEDR
-108 AWFAGDRVL
+108 AWFASQRIL
-117 PGLARTTG
+117 PGLPRTTDSS
-125 ATGSPRTPDTPGTGG
+125 GSAGNGTGAH
-140 TTDTGG
+140 
-146 TPRTPDTGGTGRD
+146 
-159 GTGGNSLRLVTD
+159 SLRLAAD

-176 GLVLL
+176 GLALL

-187 SVVAENREM
+187 SVVIENREM
-196 ADQLLAAADLWLF
+196 AEQLLAAADLWLF

-224 LRLAVERTVA
+224 LRMAVERTVA
-234 VALVLDRVAPQ
+234 VALVLDRVNPRAV
-245 AIDEISAHLREMLA
+245 DEISAHLREMLV
-259 EQGLGHAPL
+259 EQGLGNAPL
-268 FVVPEVALDENG
+268 FVVPEVALDDQG
-280 LIPLNAVMPLRI
+280 LIPLNTVMPLRI

-309 QTLEGAIGYLIGR
+309 QTLQGAIAHLFSR
-322 TPLLVEAHTEQ
+322 TPALIAAHQEQ
-333 LEAIGRLRADA
+333 LDAVAALRADA

-350 AGARVTEATA
+350 AGAQVSEGTA

-387 RRIGWLRDKLAATLR
+387 RRIGWLRDKLSATLR

-408 RELSEAVESGLE
+408 RELSEAVETGLE

-432 QTSAAWRQ
+432 KTSAAWRQ
-440 TPAGTALVD
+440 TPAGTALLD
-449 RYGPGL
+449 RYGSGL
-455 ELMSPGFREAAARA
+455 ESISPGFRDAAARA

-481 REEGSDKRSVA
+481 RTEGSDKRSVA

-500 GIGVTLMIVIFAS
+500 GIGVTLMIVVFAS
-513 TAGVTGAEVGVA
+513 TAGVTGAEIGVA
-525 GGSAIVGQKLLEAI
+525 GGTAVVGQKLLEAI

-548 AARARK
+548 AARARED
-554 NLEDRVE
+554 LEARIE
-561 ALLGAELLRYLQLLD
+561 LLLGAELRRYLEVLD
-576 ALGVYPDV
+576 RLGVDPAV
-584 ADNLTA
+584 PGRLAT
-590 ATNAAAAQR
+590 ATNAATAAIAATAVRGADS

>member
-12 ALDRLRVAIS
+12 ALDKLRVTVS

-78 NSLVGQRVSE
+78 NSLVGRQVSE

-108 AWFAGDRVL
+108 GWFASDRVL

-125 ATGSPRTPDTPGTGG
+125 
-140 TTDTGG
+140 
-146 TPRTPDTGGTGRD
+146 D
-159 GTGGNSLRLVTD
+159 GPAGVSLRLATD

-176 GLVLL
+176 GLALL

-187 SVVAENREM
+187 SVVTENREM

-224 LRLAVERTVA
+224 LRLAVERAVA
-234 VALVLDRVAPQ
+234 VAMVLDRVAPQ
-245 AIDEISAHLREMLA
+245 AVHEISAHLREMLT
-259 EQGLGHAPL
+259 EQGLGQAPL
-268 FVVPEVALDENG
+268 FVVPEVALEDG
-280 LIPLNAVMPLRI
+280 LIPLNTVMPLRI

-309 QTLEGAIGYLIGR
+309 QTLEGAITHLISR
-322 TPLLVEAHTEQ
+322 TPLLISAHAEQ
-333 LEAIGRLRADA
+333 FEAIARLRAEA
-344 DRIYRA
+344 DGIYRA
-350 AGARVTEATA
+350 AGARVTEGTA

-387 RRIGWLRDKLAATLR
+387 RRIGWLRDKISASLR

-408 RELSEAVESGLE
+408 CELSEAVETGLE

-440 TPAGTALVD
+440 TPAGTALLD
-449 RYGPGL
+449 RHGPGL
-455 ELMSPGFREAAARA
+455 ELVSPGFREAASRT

-500 GIGVTLMIVIFAS
+500 GIGVTLMIVVFAS
-513 TAGVTGAEVGVA
+513 TAGVTGAEFGVA
-525 GGSAIVGQKLLEAI
+525 GGTAIVGQKLLEAI
-539 FGDQAVRSL
+539 FGDQAVRTL

-554 NLEDRVE
+554 NLDGRVE

-576 ALGVYPDV
+576 SLGVYPDV
-584 ADNLTA
+584 PEQLQA
-590 ATNAAAAQR
+590 ATDAAAQLR